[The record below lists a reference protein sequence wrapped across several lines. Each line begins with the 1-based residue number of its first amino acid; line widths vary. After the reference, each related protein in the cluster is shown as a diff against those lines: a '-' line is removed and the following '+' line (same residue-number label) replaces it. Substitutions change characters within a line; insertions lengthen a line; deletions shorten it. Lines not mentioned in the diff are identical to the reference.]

1 MPRGVRQLNL
11 TYSTKEAAAGDLVAA
26 VAATIPA
33 GGWDMVPT
41 TLMAEELELKQQGG
55 TTALILPRSGLAYN
69 NGITVLNAPGLID
82 PDYNGRVGVI
92 LHNISDK
99 DYSVSK
105 GDRIAQLMLVPFK
118 RVYGAQTVSETRG
131 DGGFGSTGK

>member
-1 MPRGVRQLNL
+1 MSRGMRQLNL

-26 VAATIPA
+26 VSATIPA
-33 GGWDMVPT
+33 GGWEMVAT
-41 TLMAEELELKQQGG
+41 TLMAEELELARQP
-55 TTALILPRSGLAYN
+55 TTAALVVPRSGLAYN

-82 PDYNGRVGVI
+82 PDYTGRVGVI
-92 LHNISDK
+92 LHNISNQ

-118 RVYGAQTVSETRG
+118 RVYGAPVVSKERG
-131 DGGFGSTGK
+131 EGGYGSTGK

>member
-1 MPRGVRQLNL
+1 MARGVRQLNL

-26 VAATIPA
+26 VSATIPA
-33 GGWDMVPT
+33 GGWEMVAT
-41 TLMAEELELKQQGG
+41 TLMAEELELAQQSA
-55 TTALILPRSGLAYN
+55 TAALVVPRSGLAYN

-82 PDYNGRVGVI
+82 PDYTGRVGVI
-92 LHNISDK
+92 LHNISNQ

-118 RVYGAQTVSETRG
+118 RVYGAPVVSKERREG
-131 DGGFGSTGK
+131 

>member
-1 MPRGVRQLNL
+1 MARGVRQLNL

-26 VAATIPA
+26 VSATIPA
-33 GGWDMVPT
+33 GGWEMVDT
-41 TLMAEELELKQQGG
+41 TLMAEELELAQQS
-55 TTALILPRSGLAYN
+55 TTAALVVPRSGLAYN

-82 PDYNGRVGVI
+82 PDYTGRVGVI
-92 LHNISDK
+92 LHNISNQ

-118 RVYGAQTVSETRG
+118 RVYGAPIVSKERG
-131 DGGFGSTGK
+131 DGGYGSTGQ